1 MTSLAAVESGKSGAT
16 RVCRFGACLSGVML
30 LIPALLHS
38 QTPRHYN
45 VSASA
50 LEFETGSASKMALY
64 GVATGAAGFLV
75 GGIVGAALIG
85 EINHADS
92 WVSAL
97 QGAVVGGTIG
107 ESLMLPV
114 GVHLAND
121 RQGDLLLS
129 MPASLAIGAGGA
141 WLGRR
146 LDRKGR
152 AWPVLVLTPI
162 AQLAAAI
169 AIERNTSQ

>member
-1 MTSLAAVESGKSGAT
+1 MATRRSGA
-16 RVCRFGACLSGVML
+16 RGMCRSAAWLLGVML
-30 LIPALLHS
+30 LIPALLQA
-38 QTPRHYN
+38 QTPRYN
-45 VSASA
+45 VSVAA
-50 LEFETGSASKMALY
+50 IEFETGSTAKMAVY
-64 GVATGAAGFLV
+64 GLATGAAGFLV

-85 EINHADS
+85 EMNHSDS

-146 LDRKGR
+146 LDRTGR
-152 AWPVLVLTPI
+152 AWPVLVLTPL
-162 AQLAAAI
+162 AQLAVAI
-169 AIERNTSQ
+169 AIERNTSN